1 MKKKLFAAALV
12 MFSMTTAFPAYAAG
26 WQKDPS
32 GWRWQRDDETFVT
45 NGWEWLDGNQ
55 DQIAE
60 CYYFDQYG
68 YMMRN
73 TQTPDGHQVNPDGS
87 WVVDGVVQSRNVGAN
102 GNEAGNAG
110 TLTDHS
116 YSNEWLGYRLEL
128 LAPAKFAYKDK
139 NEDLLTVRVSPL
151 GEALTAATVDMGFM
165 KKQDGWNLENY
176 VDYYVNLLR
185 TAGYGDVKTEAG
197 AVLGDGNTYTAI
209 SGKTVEGTGRE
220 YYIRISGDYLIL
232 FTADYAD
239 GYKEA
244 AASVMA
250 AVKPPSTITARS
262 VHKSPPSII
271 QGRQE

>member
-209 SGKTVEGTGRE
+209 SGKTAEGTGRE

-232 FTADYAD
+232 FTADYTD

-250 AVKPPSTITARS
+250 AVNPY
-262 VHKSPPSII
+262 
-271 QGRQE
+271 